1 MTFDFIRNSQT
12 ETYKRSRT
20 LKQHET
26 EFILHCKKNLH
37 KSFSGEVLD
46 IGCATG
52 SALSLIQ
59 KEYPRAVL
67 TGIDVDTD
75 LLRLARERLGTEASL
90 ISSTAEMFHPEK
102 NYDLIIASGILSIF
116 DDFSHMLKKWID
128 WLNPQG
134 LLYVFGRFNSQNI
147 DTLVRFRNLQTTNR
161 WESGLNSYSL
171 KTVSAFLDQLQVKY
185 EFIRFVL
192 NEDLPRSDDP
202 IRTFTCKCEDGSR
215 LVLNGANIL
224 AEHYHLI
231 LRKI

>member
-1 MTFDFIRNSQT
+1 MTFDSIRNSQI
-12 ETYKRSRT
+12 ETYKRART
-20 LKQHET
+20 LKQHEI
-26 EFILHCKKNLH
+26 EFIRLIKKCLPET
-37 KSFSGEVLD
+37 FSGEVLD

-59 KEYPRAVL
+59 TEYPRAVL

-75 LLRLARERLGTEASL
+75 LLRLARERLGAEASL
-90 ISSTAEMFHPEK
+90 ISSTAEMFHPGK
-102 NYDLIIASGILSIF
+102 KFNLIVASGILSIF
-116 DDFSHMLKKWID
+116 DDFSHMLKTWID
-128 WLNPQG
+128 WLSPRG

-147 DTLVRFRNLQTTNR
+147 DTLIRFRNLQTTNR
-161 WESGLNSYSL
+161 WESGLTSYSL
-171 KTVSAFLDQLQVKY
+171 KTVSTFLDQQQVKY

-231 LRKI
+231 VRKI